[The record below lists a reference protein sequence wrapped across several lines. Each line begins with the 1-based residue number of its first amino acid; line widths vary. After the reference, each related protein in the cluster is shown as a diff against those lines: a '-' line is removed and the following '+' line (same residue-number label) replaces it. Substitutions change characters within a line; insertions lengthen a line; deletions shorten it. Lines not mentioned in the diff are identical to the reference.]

1 MATTAEHR
9 AVRPLVLAGA
19 LLLAQALV
27 LAIWPAAHT
36 LMIDLQVYRAGGEAV
51 LRGAPLYDGGVL
63 LDLPFV
69 YPPFAALVFVPLTV
83 LPQPVLKIT
92 WTVAGVA
99 LLVFVVRRSAATLG
113 RRLDPAATALLVA
126 VVLALDPVRT
136 TFYLGQIN
144 VVLLAL
150 VLADLTCRPESRLR
164 GVGVGLAAALKLTP
178 LLFVAYLLLTG
189 RWRAAATAVATFA
202 AAVGLGFLL
211 DPADS
216 AVYWLRGTFAA
227 ADRISPVAGLSNHA
241 LAGLLARAGAP
252 PAIAFVAMALL
263 AIAGLAVAVRAH
275 DRGHELLA
283 VTLCGLLAA
292 ADAPF
297 AWSHHF
303 VWFAPLL
310 VLLAHHAVDGDRR
323 AQGGLA
329 ALLAGTVAWI
339 TRLPGPGVGPIP
351 STGLISLLPDAYLA
365 AVVVVIGVAGRSCG
379 LFRWRVPEP
388 LPGRAAD
395 RPTSRER
402 PSARVDPR
410 GSSRR
415 HRR

>member
-9 AVRPLVLAGA
+9 AARPLVLAGVI
-19 LLLAQALV
+19 LLAQAVV

-36 LMIDLQVYRAGGEAV
+36 AHDRPAGLPRGRRGR

-83 LPQPVLKIT
+83 LPLPVLKIA
-92 WTVAGVA
+92 WTVIGVA
-99 LLVFVVRRSAATLG
+99 LLVFVVRRSAAVLG

-150 VLADLTCRPESRLR
+150 VLADLTGRPESRLR
-164 GVGVGLAAALKLTP
+164 GVGVGIAAALKLTP
-178 LLFVAYLLLTG
+178 LLFVAYLLLIG

-216 AVYWLRGTFAA
+216 TVYWLRGTFTA

-252 PAIAFVAMALL
+252 EEQQGSWRWCSSGSPASPWRCARTTGAASCSRSRC
-263 AIAGLAVAVRAH
+263 AGCSRRPTRRS
-275 DRGHELLA
+275 RGR
-283 VTLCGLLAA
+283 TTSSGSRRY
-292 ADAPF
+292 
-297 AWSHHF
+297 WSCSRTTGST
-303 VWFAPLL
+303 ATG
-310 VLLAHHAVDGDRR
+310 ARR
-323 AQGGLA
+323 W
-329 ALLAGTVAWI
+329 VSP
-339 TRLPGPGVGPIP
+339 RCSP
-351 STGLISLLPDAYLA
+351 SPSRGSPA
-365 AVVVVIGVAGRSCG
+365 C
-379 LFRWRVPEP
+379 
-388 LPGRAAD
+388 PGRAW
-395 RPTSRER
+395 
-402 PSARVDPR
+402 AR
-410 GSSRR
+410 SRR
-415 HRR
+415 RG

>member
-1 MATTAEHR
+1 MTTTQERR
-9 AVRPLVLAGA
+9 ASRPLVLGLTAV
-19 LLLAQALV
+19 LV
-27 LAIWPAAHT
+27 LAQVVVLAVWPAAHT

-51 LRGAPLYDGGVL
+51 LRGTPLYEGGVL

-83 LPQPVLKIT
+83 LPLPVLKIA

-99 LLVFVVRRSAATLG
+99 LLVFVVRRSAALVG
-113 RRLDPAATALLVA
+113 RRLDPALTTLLVA

-150 VLADLTCRPESRLR
+150 VLADLTGRPGSRLR
-164 GVGVGLAAALKLTP
+164 GVGIGIAAALKLTP

-216 AVYWLRGTFAA
+216 TVYWLRGTFAA
-227 ADRISPVAGLSNHA
+227 ADRISPVAGPSNHA
-241 LAGLLARAGAP
+241 LAGLIARAGAP
-252 PAIAFVAMALL
+252 PVAGLVAMVLFG
-263 AIAGLAVAVRAH
+263 IIGLAVAVRAH
-275 DRGHELLA
+275 RRGRELLA

-303 VWFAPLL
+303 VWFAPLV
-310 VLLAHHAVDGDRR
+310 VLLAHHATDGDRR
-323 AQGGLA
+323 AQAGLA

-339 TRLPGPGVGPIP
+339 TRLPGPAVGPIP
-351 STGLISLLPDAYLA
+351 STGLISLLPDAYLV
-365 AVVVVIGVAGRSCG
+365 AVVVVTAVAAGYDSDASGPSMRSGRS
-379 LFRWRVPEP
+379 WR
-388 LPGRAAD
+388 RTM
-395 RPTSRER
+395 TSRSDSES
-402 PSARVDPR
+402 PPQTP
-410 GSSRR
+410 
-415 HRR
+415 